1 MANFLLLAC
10 MSLQQLKVTRV
21 QQEVNEVITITLTP
35 MVGQNPVYKAGQ
47 FLTLAFSIGDKE
59 LRRSYSV
66 YSSPLVDEPLAIAVK
81 LVENGEISRFLH
93 HQLREG
99 DLVNVTEP
107 NGQFFYEPEEE
118 KERTVFL
125 FAAGVGI
132 TPLFSILK
140 TALVGEKKSKIVLV
154 YSSRSADDT
163 LFIEELKAWQQI
175 YPDRFKL
182 INLFSNS
189 KNLLRARL
197 NGFLVQELIKEQL
210 AFAKED
216 ALFYT
221 CGPVD
226 YMDVCRISILG
237 AGYKPHQVKR
247 ETFVLPEDEVDEDD
261 ATEKVIDKNTYSINL
276 IFQGETHHLQVP
288 WPKRILDVALENKIK
303 IPYSCSGGVCST
315 CVATCISGGV
325 RMDYNEVLT
334 DDEIARG
341 RVLVC
346 TGHPTENDTTITW
359 G

>member
-1 MANFLLLAC
+1 
-10 MSLQQLKVTRV
+10 MSLQQLKVTSV
-21 QQEVNEVITITLTP
+21 QQEVNEVISITLEPTAGGKP
-35 MVGQNPVYKAGQ
+35 IYKAGQ
-47 FLTLAFSIGDKE
+47 FLTLSFRIGEKE
-59 LRRSYSV
+59 LRRSYSA
-66 YSSPLVDEPLAIAVK
+66 YSSPLVDEPLSIAVK

-93 HQLREG
+93 HSLREG
-99 DLVNVTEP
+99 DIVEVTDP
-107 NGQFFYEPEEE
+107 NGMFFYEPEED
-118 KERTVFL
+118 KDRTVFL

-140 TALVGEKKSKIVLV
+140 TALVGERQSKIVLI
-154 YSSRSADDT
+154 YSSRSAEET
-163 LFIEELKAWQQI
+163 LFLEELKEWQNI

-189 KNLLRARL
+189 KNLMRARL
-197 NGFLVQELIKEQL
+197 NGFLVHELIREQL
-210 AFAKED
+210 PFVKEN

-247 ETFVLPEDEVDEDD
+247 ETFVLPEDEIDEDD
-261 ATEKVIDKNTYSINL
+261 ATEKVVDKNTYSVNL

-315 CVATCISGGV
+315 CAATCISGGV

-334 DDEIARG
+334 DEEIANG

-346 TGHPTENDTTITW
+346 TGHPIENDTTITW
-359 G
+359 E

>member
-1 MANFLLLAC
+1 MG
-10 MSLQQLKVTRV
+10 QLKVISVR
-21 QQEVNEVITITLTP
+21 QEVNDTISIVLEP
-35 MVGQNPVYKAGQ
+35 INGVKPVYKAGQ
-47 FLTLAFSIGDKE
+47 FLTLSFRRGDKE
-59 LRRSYSV
+59 LRRSYSA

-93 HQLREG
+93 HSLRAG
-99 DLVNVTEP
+99 DVVEVTEP
-107 NGQFFYEPEEE
+107 NGMFFYEPEKD

-132 TPLFSILK
+132 TPLYAILK
-140 TALVGEKKSKIVLV
+140 TALVGEVYSKIVLI
-154 YSSRSADDT
+154 YSSRSMEET
-163 LFIEELKAWQQI
+163 LFLEELKEWQNS

-182 INLFSNS
+182 IHLFSNS

-197 NGFLVQELIKEQL
+197 NGFLVHELIREQL
-210 AFAKED
+210 SFKKED

-247 ETFVLPEDEVDEDD
+247 ETFVLPEDEIDEDD
-261 ATEKVIDKNTYSINL
+261 ATEKVVDKNTYSISL
-276 IFQGETHHLQVP
+276 IFEGETHHLQVP

-315 CVATCISGGV
+315 CAATCIAGGV

-346 TGHPTENDTTITW
+346 TGHPTENGTTITW

>member
-1 MANFLLLAC
+1 MY
-10 MSLQQLKVTRV
+10 LQSFRVTSV
-21 QQEVNEVITITLTP
+21 KQEVNEVITVNLESVKGERP
-35 MVGQNPVYKAGQ
+35 SYKAGQ
-47 FLTLAFSIGDKE
+47 FLTLVFTVNDRE

-66 YSSPLVDEPLAIAVK
+66 FSSPVVDEPLSIAVK

-93 HQLREG
+93 QQLKVG
-99 DLVNVTEP
+99 DLVEVTEP
-107 NGQFFYEPEEE
+107 NGLFYYEPEVE
-118 KERTVFL
+118 KERSVFL

-140 TALVGEKKSKIVLV
+140 TALVAEKFSKVILV
-154 YSSRSADDT
+154 YSNRSKENT
-163 LFIEELKAWQQI
+163 LFIEQLEAWQKI
-175 YPDRFKL
+175 YADRFIL
-182 INLFSNS
+182 IPLYSNS
-189 KNLLRARL
+189 KNLRNARL
-197 NGFLVQELIKEQL
+197 NGFLVNELIDKYIEFNK
-210 AFAKED
+210 AD

-237 AGYKPHQVKR
+237 AGYALEQVKR
-247 ETFVLPEDEVDEDD
+247 ETFVLLEDEVDEDD
-261 ATEKVIDKNTYSINL
+261 ATVKVIDKNTYSVNL

-288 WPKRILDVALENKIK
+288 YQKSILDVALAHKIK

-315 CVATCISGGV
+315 CTATCIAGNV

-334 DDEIARG
+334 DDEIENG
-341 RVLVC
+341 RVLIC

>member
-1 MANFLLLAC
+1 
-10 MSLQQLKVTRV
+10 MSLQQLRVTDV
-21 QQEVNEVITITLTP
+21 QQEVNEIITIILE
-35 MVGQNPVYKAGQ
+35 PVTGEKPIYKAGQ
-47 FLTLAFSIGDKE
+47 FLTLVFSLNGKE
-59 LRRSYSV
+59 IRRSYSA

-81 LVENGEISRFLH
+81 LVENGELSRFLH
-93 HQLREG
+93 RQLRAG
-99 DLVNVTEP
+99 DLVEVTKA
-107 NGQFFYEPEEE
+107 NGMFFYELEEH

-125 FAAGVGI
+125 FGAGVGI
-132 TPLFSILK
+132 TPLYSILK
-140 TALVGEKKSKIVLV
+140 TALVGEKKSKVVLI
-154 YSSRSADDT
+154 YSSRSEEDT
-163 LFIEELKAWQQI
+163 LFIEELREWQHI

-182 INLFSNS
+182 INLFSNA

-197 NGFLVQELIKEQL
+197 NGFLVHELIREQL
-210 AFAKED
+210 SFAKED

-247 ETFVLPEDEVDEDD
+247 ETFVLPEDEIDEDD
-261 ATEKVIDKNTYSINL
+261 ATEKVVDKNTYSINL

-315 CVATCISGGV
+315 CAATCISGGV

-346 TGHPTENDTTITW
+346 TGHPTENNTTITW

>member
-1 MANFLLLAC
+1 
-10 MSLQQLKVTRV
+10 MSLQQLKVTKVR
-21 QQEVNEVITITLTP
+21 QEVNETISIILAP
-35 MVGQNPVYKAGQ
+35 IDGIKPIFKAGQ
-47 FLTLAFSIGDKE
+47 FLTLAFSVNGKE
-59 LRRSYSV
+59 LRRSYSA
-66 YSSPLVDEPLAIAVK
+66 YSSPLVDEPLSIAVK

-93 HQLREG
+93 HSLREG
-99 DLVNVTEP
+99 DTVAVTEP
-107 NGQFFYEPEEE
+107 NGLFFYEPELE

-140 TALVGEKKSKIVLV
+140 TALVGEQHSKVVLV
-154 YSSRSADDT
+154 YSSRSAADT
-163 LFIEELKAWQQI
+163 LFIEELAAWQGI

-182 INLFSNS
+182 VHLFSNA
-189 KNLLRARL
+189 KNLMRARL
-197 NGFLVQELIKEQL
+197 NGFLIHELIREHL

-261 ATEKVIDKNTYSINL
+261 ATEKVVDKNTYSINL

-288 WPKRILDVALENKIK
+288 WPKRILDVALEHKIK

-315 CVATCISGGV
+315 CAATCISGGV

>member
-1 MANFLLLAC
+1 M
-10 MSLQQLKVTRV
+10 QQLKVTRV
-21 QQEVNEVITITLTP
+21 QQEVNEVITVVLEP
-35 MVGQNPVYKAGQ
+35 LSENKLVFKAGQ
-47 FLTLAFSIGDKE
+47 FLTLVFQREGKE

-66 YSSPLVDEPLAIAVK
+66 YSSPLVDEPLSIAVK

-93 HQLREG
+93 HSLRAG
-99 DLVNVTEP
+99 DIVEVTEP
-107 NGQFFYEPEEE
+107 NGNFVYEVA
-118 KERTVFL
+118 KHQQRTVFL

-140 TALVGEKKSKIVLV
+140 TALVGEEHSKIVLI
-154 YSSRSADDT
+154 YSSRSAEET
-163 LFIEELKAWQQI
+163 LFLEELREWQHI
-175 YPDRFKL
+175 YPDRFEL

-189 KNLLRARL
+189 KNLMRARL
-197 NGFLVQELIKEQL
+197 NGFLVHELIRQHL
-210 AFAKED
+210 SFAKED

-237 AGYKPHQVKR
+237 AGYLPHQVKR
-247 ETFVLPEDEVDEDD
+247 ETFVLPEDEIDEDD
-261 ATEKVIDKNTYSINL
+261 ATEKVVDKNTYSVNL
-276 IFQGETHHLQVP
+276 IFQGETHHLEVP

-315 CVATCISGGV
+315 CAATCISGNV

-346 TGHPTENDTTITW
+346 TGRPTENDTTITW

>member
-1 MANFLLLAC
+1 
-10 MSLQQLKVTRV
+10 MSLQQLKVTSV
-21 QQEVNEVITITLTP
+21 QQEVNEVISITLEPTAGGKP
-35 MVGQNPVYKAGQ
+35 IYKAGQ
-47 FLTLAFSIGDKE
+47 FLTLSFRIGEKE
-59 LRRSYSV
+59 LRRSYSA
-66 YSSPLVDEPLAIAVK
+66 YSSPLVDEPLSIAVK

-93 HQLREG
+93 HSLGEG
-99 DLVNVTEP
+99 DIVEVTDP
-107 NGQFFYEPEEE
+107 NGMFFYEPEED
-118 KERTVFL
+118 KDRTVFL

-140 TALVGEKKSKIVLV
+140 TALVGERQSKIVLI
-154 YSSRSADDT
+154 YSSRSAEET
-163 LFIEELKAWQQI
+163 LFLEELKEWQNI

-189 KNLLRARL
+189 KNLMRARL
-197 NGFLVQELIKEQL
+197 NGFLVHELIREQL
-210 AFAKED
+210 PFVKEN

-247 ETFVLPEDEVDEDD
+247 ETFVLPEDEIDEDD
-261 ATEKVIDKNTYSINL
+261 ATEKVVDKNTYSVNL

-315 CVATCISGGV
+315 CAATCISGGV

-334 DDEIARG
+334 DDEIANG

-359 G
+359 Y

>member
-1 MANFLLLAC
+1 MA
-10 MSLQQLKVTRV
+10 LQQLKVTQV
-21 QQEVNEVITITLTP
+21 QQEVNEVITIILEP
-35 MVGQNPVYKAGQ
+35 LHGEKPVYKAGQ
-47 FLTLAFSIGDKE
+47 FLTLTFRKDNKE
-59 LRRSYSV
+59 LRRSYSA

-93 HQLREG
+93 HSLRVG
-99 DLVNVTEP
+99 DVVEVTEP
-107 NGQFFYEPEEE
+107 NGMFLYEPED
-118 KERTVFL
+118 KERTIFL
-125 FAAGVGI
+125 FGAGVGI
-132 TPLFSILK
+132 TPLYSILK
-140 TALVGEKKSKIVLV
+140 TALVGEKRSKIVLI
-154 YSSRSADDT
+154 YSSRSEAET
-163 LFIEELKAWQQI
+163 LFLEELKEWQNI

-197 NGFLVQELIKEQL
+197 NGFLVHELIREQL
-210 AFAKED
+210 PFDKEE

-247 ETFVLPEDEVDEDD
+247 ETFVLPEDEIDEDD
-261 ATEKVIDKNTYSINL
+261 TTEKVVDKNTYSVNL
-276 IFQGETHHLQVP
+276 IFQGETHRLQVP
-288 WPKRILDVALENKIK
+288 WPKRILDLALENKIK

-315 CVATCISGGV
+315 CAATCISGGV

-334 DDEIARG
+334 DNEIAKG

-346 TGHPTENDTTITW
+346 TGRPTENDTTITW
-359 G
+359 E